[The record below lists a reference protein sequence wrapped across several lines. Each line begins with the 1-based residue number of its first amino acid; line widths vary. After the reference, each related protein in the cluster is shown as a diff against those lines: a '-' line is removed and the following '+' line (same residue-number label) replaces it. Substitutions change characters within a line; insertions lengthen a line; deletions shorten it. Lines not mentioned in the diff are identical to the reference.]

1 MSFSEFSDT
10 CTITRNKLPFC
21 FSKSKMP
28 QEKIDL
34 INKLSKESDIYERL
48 ARAIGKYSLLSYI
61 SGLAPFLSW

>member
-1 MSFSEFSDT
+1 
-10 CTITRNKLPFC
+10 
-21 FSKSKMP
+21 MP

-61 SGLAPFLSW
+61 SRLAPFLSW